1 MLRGLWLR
9 DRWALPQDFKR
20 EHKDAAKGRRG
31 AFGRVGASVG
41 VRRGNGRDRG
51 GVWGGWG
58 VVLGRGAGCRGRVCG
73 VGVVRGGGRAGR
85 GEALSRV
92 GGVGCGLPLTGLF
105 FCWFASFWLSFRI
118 EGLAGWW
125 IEVKTGRRASLC
137 DEPCCDSRK

>member
-1 MLRGLWLR
+1 MGS
-9 DRWALPQDFKR
+9 
-20 EHKDAAKGRRG
+20 G
-31 AFGRVGASVG
+31 VGA
-41 VRRGNGRDRG
+41 G
-51 GVWGGWG
+51 GGMQGACVWSGGSEG
-58 VVLGRGAGCRGRVCG
+58 
-73 VGVVRGGGRAGR
+73 GGGRAGR